1 MNYKPDFEELDKLT
15 ELGYLSKKEL
25 GDLVLYN
32 YSDKCTFDK
41 MWNEHTINSRGTI
54 YNKLTG
60 ETVAKGLPKFYN
72 FGELPKETQESALR
86 ARKFEVFTKEDGS
99 CGICA
104 YYNGKWNVTTRGS
117 FESEQAVKA
126 TQMLSNYNLSKLN
139 KAFTYI
145 VEIIYPENRIIVDY
159 GSKEELMLLACIET
173 KTGRE
178 ADLEALRGHVPFPIV
193 ESHSFKNIDAV
204 IEAVAAMDSNSEG
217 YVVKLRNGL
226 RFKVKSAEYLK
237 IARLMS
243 RMSPLTLW
251 ESMVNG
257 KVSVELM
264 QSIPEEFR
272 ADYEAIQIHLEK
284 SYQEIQIEV
293 NKLVNEVVLT
303 IADISTGLP
312 ENFNKVVGLYLKEN
326 PGELNHF
333 VFPIIHGKLDNVDKL
348 IMREIKPVG
357 NILC

>member
-1 MNYKPDFEELDKLT
+1 MNYKPDFTELDKLT
-15 ELGYLSKKEL
+15 EIGYLSKKQAP
-25 GDLVLYN
+25 GYLVLYN
-32 YSDKCTFDK
+32 YTDKCTFDK

-54 YNKLTG
+54 YNAVTG
-60 ETVAKGLPKFYN
+60 ECVARGLSKFMN
-72 FGELPKETQESALR
+72 FGELPKERQESILR

-104 YYNGKWNVTTRGS
+104 FYNGKWNVTTRGS
-117 FESEQAVKA
+117 FNSDQAIKA

-159 GSKEELMLLACIET
+159 GSEEKLVLLACIET

-204 IEAVAAMDSNSEG
+204 IEAVAVMDANSEG
-217 YVVKLRNGL
+217 FVVKMRNGE
-226 RFKVKSAEYLK
+226 RFKVKSPEYLK
-237 IARLMS
+237 IARLIS
-243 RMSPLTLW
+243 HMSPLTLW

-257 KVSVELM
+257 KVSIELM

-272 ADYEAIQIHLEK
+272 ADYEAIQQELELQ
-284 SYQEIQIEV
+284 YEEVYFEV
-293 NKLVNEVVLT
+293 NKLVKKVLENIDT
-303 IADISTGLP
+303 FSENKMKDIGL
-312 ENFNKVVGLYLKEN
+312 FLKEN

-333 VFPIIHGKLDNVDKL
+333 VFPIVHGKLDNVDKL

-357 NILC
+357 NVLC

>member
-1 MNYKPDFEELDKLT
+1 MNYKPDFTELDKLT
-15 ELGYLSKKEL
+15 ELGYLSKKEM
-25 GDLVLYN
+25 GDLVLFN

-41 MWNEHTINSRGTI
+41 LWNIHTINSRGTI
-54 YNKLTG
+54 YNIVSG
-60 ETVAKGLPKFYN
+60 ETVAKGLPKFFN
-72 FGELPKETQESALR
+72 FGELPGEDVNIALR

-104 YYNGKWNVTTRGS
+104 FYNGKWNVTTRGS

-145 VEIIYPENRIIVDY
+145 VEIIYPENRIIVNY
-159 GSKEELMLLACIET
+159 GSKEELVLLACIET

-204 IEAVAAMDSNSEG
+204 IEAVAKMDSNSEG

-251 ESMVNG
+251 ESMANG
-257 KVSVELM
+257 RVSIELM

-272 ADYEAIQIHLEK
+272 TDYETIQISLEK
-284 SYQEIQIEV
+284 SYDEIKKEV
-293 NKLVNEVVLT
+293 EELTQKVLRS
-303 IADISTGLP
+303 IDMFSLNRMKDI
-312 ENFNKVVGLYLKEN
+312 GLYLNNN
-326 PGELNHF
+326 PNELNHF
-333 VFPIIHGKLDNVDKL
+333 VFPIVHKKLDNVDKL

-357 NILC
+357 NVLC